1 MCSAHIYYILP
12 KYLTLRDASLCLGDV
27 NIMPLDSYL
36 GRSES
41 REQASLD
48 LPQKID
54 RYQKKEQNTAVE
66 VLAAVNGYKH
76 LLFRILLHFYSAS
89 QSGGPR

>member
-1 MCSAHIYYILP
+1 
-12 KYLTLRDASLCLGDV
+12 
-27 NIMPLDSYL
+27 MPLDSYL
-36 GRSES
+36 GRLES

-48 LPQKID
+48 LPKKID

-76 LLFRILLHFYSAS
+76 LLFRILLHFS
-89 QSGGPR
+89 QHRSLEDLDSEHLTNMADHDSSEVT